1 MRRRGQ
7 DKGRRWK
14 RGHMCTSMRFRVCV
28 AEGAQGVAT
37 VFSPIRQWFSD
48 RVTRKTMMQSGKP
61 WADADPS
68 SLFFVSQARMTAM
81 QAASDNAKDLIKT
94 LTLELNRKRQAA
106 ITQEI
111 AEIVAGA
118 NS

>member
-1 MRRRGQ
+1 MPTLFLLLIRTLRKRAF
-7 DKGRRWK
+7 DKPRVRTC
-14 RGHMCTSMRFRVCV
+14 RYFACCT
-28 AEGAQGVAT
+28 ANL
-37 VFSPIRQWFSD
+37 I
-48 RVTRKTMMQSGKP
+48 
-61 WADADPS
+61 ADIF
-68 SLFFVSQARMTAM
+68 LLLQARMTAM

>member
-1 MRRRGQ
+1 
-7 DKGRRWK
+7 
-14 RGHMCTSMRFRVCV
+14 MCTSSRFRVYV
-28 AEGAQGVAT
+28 VEGAQGVAT
-37 VFSPIRQWFSD
+37 VVSPIRQCFSE
-48 RVTRKTMMQSGKP
+48 RATRKTKMQSSKP
-61 WADADPS
+61 WADADPFP
-68 SLFFVSQARMTAM
+68 LFFVSQARMTAM
-81 QAASDNAKDLIKT
+81 QAASDNAKDLIKA